1 MSDEREP
8 FAPGDPLVWETLDLD
23 AVEPGTIQPVWLAVA
38 EDGLGEPIRLPVLV
52 ARGTKE
58 GPVAGITAG
67 VHGNELNG
75 VATVHRLLRRVDPHR
90 LRGTIVSVVVVNVP
104 GFHRRS
110 RMFSD
115 RRDLN
120 HEFPGRPSGHA
131 AQLFAHRVF
140 EQVVRRVD
148 VLVDLHTAS
157 AGRVNSLYVRADMCD
172 PASARL
178 AYLQRP
184 QIIVHN
190 PPSDGTLRGAA
201 ASLGIPAVT
210 VEIGDPQIFQSRYVK
225 RATVGLRATLADL
238 GMVARRPVALGDE
251 PLICDDSGWLYTD
264 RGGLL
269 QVFPEVAAV
278 LREGD
283 PLARLTDVFGRER
296 RSWVAPYD
304 GVVIGRAVDPVART
318 GARIVHYGVLHAP
331 GEGGILGRATVL
343 PEPAFQ
349 DA

>member
-1 MSDEREP
+1 MTREGAP
-8 FAPGDPLVWETLDLD
+8 FAPGEPLVWERLDLD
-23 AVEPGTIQPVWLAVA
+23 AVAPGTIQPVWLTVA

-52 ARGTKE
+52 ARGARE

-75 VATVHRLLRRVDPHR
+75 VPTVHRLLRHLDPQR
-90 LRGTIVSVVVVNVP
+90 LRGTIVAVVVVNVP

-120 HEFPGRPSGHA
+120 HAFPGRPDGHG
-131 AQLFAHRVF
+131 AQVFAHRVF
-140 EQVVRRVD
+140 EHVVRRVD
-148 VLVDLHTAS
+148 VLIDLHTAS
-157 AGRVNSLYVRADMCD
+157 AGRVNSLYVRADMSSA
-172 PASARL
+172 ASARL

-201 ASLGIPAVT
+201 ASVGIPAVT
-210 VEIGDPQIFQSRYVK
+210 VEIGDPQVFQSRYVK

-251 PLICDDSGWLYTD
+251 PLICEDSGWLYTD

-278 LREGD
+278 LRAGD
-283 PLARLTDVFGRER
+283 PVARLTDVFGRER
-296 RSWVAPYD
+296 RTWVAPSD
-304 GVVIGRAVDPVART
+304 GVVIGRATDPVART
-318 GARIVHYGVLHAP
+318 GARIIHFGALHTP
-331 GEGGILGRATVL
+331 GEGGILARATVL